1 MADVGGTTALHTDS
15 EKSCRVKLG
24 KKTLGAMIRGFEK
37 SEKENE
43 KGRSLK
49 TKAQKTEIQWEIQ
62 ESYDWSINS
71 TD

>member
-37 SEKENE
+37 SEKEKWEGE
-43 KGRSLK
+43 KFKNQGSKNWNSVGNPRV
-49 TKAQKTEIQWEIQ
+49 I
-62 ESYDWSINS
+62 WSEH
-71 TD
+71 